1 MDQRKNQPN
10 VYIIG
15 AGVSGLVAALVL
27 EKHGISPTILEATDE
42 VGGRVKTAEK
52 DGYLM
57 DHGFQ
62 VLLDAYPKAKTY
74 LDYDQ
79 LDLQPLLPGAT
90 IFSNG
95 KSYSIGDPLRN
106 AKFVWGTLFAPV
118 GSLADKLKI
127 LKLNKQLKTKSLD
140 HIFDAPEVTTRQY
153 LSDFGFSEKM
163 IAQFFRPFFAG
174 IFLEPD
180 LATSSRMFEFV
191 FKMFGEGLAVIPK
204 DGMQAIPNQLASQ
217 LKQTTI
223 KFRHQVKNIQQQEIT
238 LDTDEKLTADFVIVT
253 SGAEQLIPN
262 YTSTLAW
269 KSCDN
274 LYFTTPT
281 RTINEKIIGLNANEN
296 ALINNV
302 FYPTSIVPPTDGKQ
316 ELLSVTIVREHDL
329 TETQLIEAVQKE
341 LKEAFQIEHTTFIK
355 RFEIT
360 KALPQL
366 SDLQYEREASES
378 VINEY
383 VAIAGDHLLNG
394 SLNAAMTSGEAAAM
408 AAMAALNK
416 RI

>member
-1 MDQRKNQPN
+1 
-10 VYIIG
+10 
-15 AGVSGLVAALVL
+15 
-27 EKHGISPTILEATDE
+27 
-42 VGGRVKTAEK
+42 
-52 DGYLM
+52 
-57 DHGFQ
+57 
-62 VLLDAYPKAKTY
+62 
-74 LDYDQ
+74 
-79 LDLQPLLPGAT
+79 
-90 IFSNG
+90 
-95 KSYSIGDPLRN
+95 
-106 AKFVWGTLFAPV
+106 
-118 GSLADKLKI
+118 
-127 LKLNKQLKTKSLD
+127 
-140 HIFDAPEVTTRQY
+140 
-153 LSDFGFSEKM
+153 
-163 IAQFFRPFFAG
+163 G

-253 SGAEQLIPN
+253 SGPEQLIPN
-262 YTSTLAW
+262 YSSTLAW

-378 VINEY
+378 AINEY

-408 AAMAALNK
+408 AAIAAFNK